1 MRNDFFKQSV
11 RPEPVKGLSFCRRV
25 GIIKGKASTGSA
37 RTVLSIALAL
47 IATPAFAQTIAIT
60 GGTVAI
66 GDGSEPIQNATVIIR
81 DGRIASVGTNIP
93 VPAGAERIDAA
104 GKWVTPGLFAGF
116 SRLGLSEI
124 EAVEQTNDTVAR
136 KSSFSVGID
145 TADAINPRAKAVAVS
160 RANGIT
166 RAVVA
171 PAGGNSIFGG
181 QGVVID
187 TGNDLNPVTKM
198 QALQYVEFGEAGS
211 ASAGGSRAASFTY
224 FRNAIAE
231 ALDFRRGRERD
242 DLFLKRP
249 DLAALLPVID
259 GKVPLMVM
267 VESAVDIHRM
277 LKLKAEFPS
286 IRLILGGVSEGWE
299 VAGEIAAAKVP
310 VVINP
315 MNDLPDRFETLSAT
329 QSNAGR
335 MAKAGVSVSFG
346 QIGDFDTLQIR
357 LLPQHAGNMVAL
369 NQVPGATGMTWG
381 QALASITSRPAEM
394 MGLGDQLGSLKA
406 GRRGDVVLWD
416 SDPFELSSAA
426 TAVWIDGVRQPLDTR
441 QDRLRDRYKRPNEGD
456 LPKAYDR

>member
-1 MRNDFFKQSV
+1 MRHLLLVCS
-11 RPEPVKGLSFCRRV
+11 
-25 GIIKGKASTGSA
+25 
-37 RTVLSIALAL
+37 AL
-47 IATPAFAQTIAIT
+47 IATPASAQTIAIT
-60 GGTVAI
+60 GGTVAV
-66 GDGSEPIQNATVIIR
+66 GDGSVPIENATVIIR
-81 DGRIASVGTNIP
+81 DGRIASVGNNLTIP
-93 VPAGAERIDAA
+93 ADAQRIDAK

-116 SRLGLSEI
+116 SRLGLSEV
-124 EAVEQTNDTVAR
+124 EAVEQTNDTIAR
-136 KSSFSVGID
+136 RSSFSVGID
-145 TADAINPRAKAVAVS
+145 TADAINPRAKAIAVS

-187 TGNDLNPVTKM
+187 TGDDLNPITKT

-267 VESAVDIHRM
+267 VDSAVDIHRM
-277 LKLKAEFPS
+277 LKLKAEFPT
-286 IRLILGGVSEGWE
+286 IRMILGGVSEGWE
-299 VAGEIAAAKVP
+299 VANEIAAAKVP
-310 VVINP
+310 VVVNP
-315 MNDLPDRFETLSAT
+315 MNDLPDRFEALSAT

-357 LLPQHAGNMVAL
+357 LLPQYAGNMVAL
-369 NQVPGATGMTWG
+369 NKVPGATAMSWG
-381 QALASITSRPAEM
+381 QALASITSHPAEM
-394 MGLGDQLGSLKA
+394 MGLGGELGSLKV

-416 SDPFELSSAA
+416 GDPLELSSAPV
-426 TAVWIDGVRQPLDTR
+426 AVWIDGVRQPLGTR
-441 QDRLRDRYKRPNEGD
+441 QDRLRERYKRPNEGD

>member
-1 MRNDFFKQSV
+1 MRHLLLACS
-11 RPEPVKGLSFCRRV
+11 
-25 GIIKGKASTGSA
+25 
-37 RTVLSIALAL
+37 AL
-47 IATPAFAQTIAIT
+47 IATPASAQTIAIT
-60 GGTVAI
+60 GGTVAV
-66 GDGSEPIQNATVIIR
+66 GDGSVPIENATVIIR
-81 DGRIASVGTNIP
+81 DGRIASVGNNLTIP
-93 VPAGAERIDAA
+93 ADAQRVDA
-104 GKWVTPGLFAGF
+104 KGKWVTPGLFAGF
-116 SRLGLSEI
+116 SRLGLSEV
-124 EAVEQTNDTVAR
+124 EAVEQTNDTIAR
-136 KSSFSVGID
+136 RSSFSVGID
-145 TADAINPRAKAVAVS
+145 TADAINPRAKAIAVS

-187 TGNDLNPVTKM
+187 TGDDLNPITKV

-267 VESAVDIHRM
+267 VDSAVDIHRM
-277 LKLKAEFPS
+277 LKLKAEFPT
-286 IRLILGGVSEGWE
+286 IRMILGGVSEGWE
-299 VAGEIAAAKVP
+299 VANEIAAAKVP
-310 VVINP
+310 VVVNP
-315 MNDLPDRFETLSAT
+315 MNDLPDRFEALSAT

-357 LLPQHAGNMVAL
+357 LLPQYAGNMVAL
-369 NQVPGATGMTWG
+369 NKVPGATAMSWG
-381 QALASITSRPAEM
+381 QALASITSHPAEM
-394 MGLGDQLGSLKA
+394 MGLGGELGSLKV

-416 SDPFELSSAA
+416 GDPLELSSAPV
-426 TAVWIDGVRQPLDTR
+426 AVWIDGVRQPLGTR
-441 QDRLRDRYKRPNEGD
+441 QDRLRERYKRPNEGD

>member
-1 MRNDFFKQSV
+1 MRHLLLACS
-11 RPEPVKGLSFCRRV
+11 
-25 GIIKGKASTGSA
+25 
-37 RTVLSIALAL
+37 AL
-47 IATPAFAQTIAIT
+47 IATPASAQTIAIT
-60 GGTVAI
+60 GGTVAV
-66 GDGSEPIQNATVIIR
+66 GDGSVPIENATVIIR
-81 DGRIASVGTNIP
+81 DGRIASVGNNLTIP
-93 VPAGAERIDAA
+93 ADAQRIDAK

-116 SRLGLSEI
+116 SRLGLSEV
-124 EAVEQTNDTVAR
+124 EAVEQTNDTIAR
-136 KSSFSVGID
+136 RSSFSVGID
-145 TADAINPRAKAVAVS
+145 TADAINPRAKAIAVS

-187 TGNDLNPVTKM
+187 TGDDLNPITKTH
-198 QALQYVEFGEAGS
+198 ALQYVEFGEAGS

-267 VESAVDIHRM
+267 VDSAVDIHRM
-277 LKLKAEFPS
+277 LKLKAEFPT
-286 IRLILGGVSEGWE
+286 IRMILGGVSEGWE
-299 VAGEIAAAKVP
+299 VANEIAAAKVP
-310 VVINP
+310 VVVNP
-315 MNDLPDRFETLSAT
+315 MNDLPDRFEALSAT

-357 LLPQHAGNMVAL
+357 LLPQYAGNMVAL
-369 NQVPGATGMTWG
+369 NKVPGATAMSWG
-381 QALASITSRPAEM
+381 QALASITSHPAEM
-394 MGLGDQLGSLKA
+394 MGLGGELGSLKV

-416 SDPFELSSAA
+416 GDPLELSSAPV
-426 TAVWIDGVRQPLDTR
+426 AVWIDGVRQPLGTR
-441 QDRLRDRYKRPNEGD
+441 QDRLRERYKRPNEGD

>member
-1 MRNDFFKQSV
+1 MKC
-11 RPEPVKGLSFCRRV
+11 LLL
-25 GIIKGKASTGSA
+25 AYT
-37 RTVLSIALAL
+37 AL
-47 IATPAFAQTIAIT
+47 IASQNATPVFAQTIAIT

-66 GDGSEPIQNATVIIR
+66 GDGSEPIPNATVIIR
-81 DGRIASVGTNIP
+81 DGKIVSVGSNIA
-93 VPAGAERIDAA
+93 VPTGAEHIDAT
-104 GKWVTPGLFAGF
+104 GKWITPGLFAGF
-116 SRLGLSEI
+116 SRLGLSEV

-136 KSSFSVGID
+136 RTSFSVGID

-187 TGNDLNPVTKM
+187 TGDDLNPITKA

-211 ASAGGSRAASFTY
+211 AAAGGSRAASFAY

-231 ALDFRRGRERD
+231 ARDYRRGKERD

-259 GKVPLMVM
+259 GRVPLMVM

-277 LKLKAEFPS
+277 LKLKAEFPT
-286 IRLILGGVSEGWE
+286 IRMILGGVSEGWE
-299 VAGEIAAAKVP
+299 VASEIAAAKVP
-310 VVINP
+310 VVVNP
-315 MNDLPDRFETLSAT
+315 MNDLPDRFETLSST

-357 LLPQHAGNMVAL
+357 LLPQYAGNMVAL
-369 NQVPGATGMTWG
+369 TKMPGATGMQWG

-394 MGLGDQLGSLKA
+394 MGLGDQLGTLKA
-406 GRRGDVVLWD
+406 GYRADVALWD
-416 SDPFELSSAA
+416 GDPLELSSAPNA
-426 TAVWIDGVRQPLDTR
+426 LWIDGVRQTLDTR
-441 QDRLRDRYKRPNEGD
+441 QDRLRERYKRPNEGN

>member
-1 MRNDFFKQSV
+1 MRHLLLVCS
-11 RPEPVKGLSFCRRV
+11 
-25 GIIKGKASTGSA
+25 
-37 RTVLSIALAL
+37 AL
-47 IATPAFAQTIAIT
+47 IATPASAQTIAIT
-60 GGTVAI
+60 GGTVAV
-66 GDGSEPIQNATVIIR
+66 GDGGVPIEYGTVIIR
-81 DGRIASVGTNIP
+81 DGRIASVGNNLTIP
-93 VPAGAERIDAA
+93 ADAQRIDAA

-116 SRLGLSEI
+116 SRLGLSEV
-124 EAVEQTNDTVAR
+124 EAVEQTNDTIAR
-136 KSSFSVGID
+136 RSSFSVGID
-145 TADAINPRAKAVAVS
+145 TADAINPRAKAIAVS

-187 TGNDLNPVTKM
+187 TGDDLNPITKT

-267 VESAVDIHRM
+267 VDSAVDIHRM
-277 LKLKAEFPS
+277 LKLKAEFPT
-286 IRLILGGVSEGWE
+286 IRMILGGVSEGWE
-299 VAGEIAAAKVP
+299 VANEIAAAKVP
-310 VVINP
+310 VVVNP
-315 MNDLPDRFETLSAT
+315 MNDLPDRFEALSAT

-357 LLPQHAGNMVAL
+357 LLPQYAGNMVAL
-369 NQVPGATGMTWG
+369 NKVPGATAMSWG
-381 QALASITSRPAEM
+381 QALASITSHPAEM
-394 MGLGDQLGSLKA
+394 MGLGAELGSLKV

-416 SDPFELSSAA
+416 GDPLELSSAPV
-426 TAVWIDGVRQPLDTR
+426 AVWIDGVRQPLGTR
-441 QDRLRDRYKRPNEGD
+441 QDRLRERYKRPNEGD

>member
-1 MRNDFFKQSV
+1 MR
-11 RPEPVKGLSFCRRV
+11 
-25 GIIKGKASTGSA
+25 
-37 RTVLSIALAL
+37 ALLLACTAL
-47 IATPAFAQTIAIT
+47 MAMPAAAQTIAIT

-66 GDGSEPIQNATVIIR
+66 GDGGAPIENATVIIR
-81 DGRIASVGTNIP
+81 DGKIISAGQGVA
-93 VPAGAERIDAA
+93 VPTGAERIDAT

-116 SRLGLSEI
+116 SRLGLSEV
-124 EAVEQTNDTVAR
+124 EAVEQTNDTIAR
-136 KSSFSVGID
+136 KSSFSVAID
-145 TADAINPRAKAVAVS
+145 TADAINPRAKAIAVS

-171 PAGGNSIFGG
+171 PGTGNTIFAG

-187 TGNDLNPVTKM
+187 TGADLNAITKKSAF
-198 QALQYVEFGEAGS
+198 QLVEFGEGGA
-211 ASAGGSRAASFTY
+211 ADAGGSRAATFTY
-224 FRNAIAE
+224 FRNAISE
-231 ALDFRRGRERD
+231 ARDYRLGKKGD
-242 DLFLKRP
+242 DLLLKRP
-249 DLAALLPVID
+249 DLKALLPVID
-259 GKVPLMVM
+259 GQMPLMIM
-267 VESAVDIHRM
+267 VESAVDIHRVLG
-277 LKLKAEFPS
+277 LKSEFPQ
-286 IRLILGGVSEGWE
+286 IRMILLGVAEGWE

-315 MNDLPDRFETLSAT
+315 MNDLPDSFEALSAT

-369 NQVPGATGMTWG
+369 NKVPGATGMSWG
-381 QALASITSRPAEM
+381 QALASISSRPAEM
-394 MGLGDQLGSLKA
+394 MGLGDQLGSLKP

-416 SDPFELSSAA
+416 GDPLELSSAV

-441 QDRLRDRYKRPNEGD
+441 QDRLRDRYKQPTEGS